1 MKRKLSIA
9 TGLAVSA
16 AFLWLACRH
25 VDFHALAAILAGIE
39 PAPLLLVVVG
49 VCAELLI
56 RGIKWRLLLAPS
68 GPVRAWD
75 TTRIEAA
82 GLALNNVLPLRL
94 GEVARA
100 AFAANYFKLPIA
112 TILSTILAEKALDFA
127 ALLLLAAVA
136 AAASG
141 IALPIAGRGPVIL
154 AVAIALC
161 ALALLVD
168 GAAASGRLTRHP
180 GVQRTLNSLKLGLT
194 AFTSPVTAV
203 CVCSL
208 ALLQWFI
215 NSLNYYWIALAFGLN
230 SITVT
235 KSVLLSFTGA
245 AASSA
250 PGMPGYFGS
259 FELGISAVLTA
270 WGINREAALAYAA
283 TAHILSYLII
293 TAAGLFF
300 IYQMGQSLGKIWDEF
315 SAKKPEGG
323 RTMESSSHIHRE
335 NTDSVGD
342 QHTLPEG
349 YGTTE
354 AVLLPRDPNWMF
366 IYWEIS
372 DQTKAEV
379 RAKQGTDIF
388 ENARQVIR
396 VYDTTSDSDARKYF
410 DNPVLMEAKSWYINV
425 PESGRTYCC
434 EVGLATPEGG
444 FISLV
449 RTNNI
454 QLPAGRLSDTAD
466 GQWLSVTP
474 DFDKLLQLSGVE
486 YIGKGSGEVAR
497 SLAQRWEAL
506 RGIFSKA
513 EAWGVN
519 SITPPAQQGTAQ
531 KKFWLAA
538 DCEVILY
545 GATEPDA
552 LVSVCGRKVPL
563 NSDGTF
569 SMRFALPDGGMNL
582 PVKAVS
588 RSGADTREIEIKVT
602 RTTKSYDK

>member
-1 MKRKLSIA
+1 MKRILSIA

-16 AFLWLACRH
+16 AFLWLACLH
-25 VDFHALAAILAGIE
+25 VDFNALAAILGGIE
-39 PAPLLLVVVG
+39 PAPLLLVGIG

-75 TTRIEAA
+75 TTRIETV

-100 AFAANYFKLPIA
+100 AFAVDFFKMPLA
-112 TILSTILAEKALDFA
+112 TIISTILAEKALDFA
-127 ALLLLAAVA
+127 ALLLLAAMA
-136 AAASG
+136 AAANG
-141 IALPIAGRGPVIL
+141 IALPVAGRGPLIPV
-154 AVAIALC
+154 VAITLT
-161 ALALLVD
+161 ALALLVTS
-168 GAAASGRLTRHP
+168 AAASGRLAGHP
-180 GVQRTLNSLKLGLT
+180 RLQRTFKSLKFGLT
-194 AFTSPVTAV
+194 AFTSPFAAA

-215 NSLNYYWIALAFGLN
+215 NSLNYYWITLAFGMN
-230 SITVT
+230 SVSVS

-259 FELGISAVLTA
+259 FELGVSALLTA

-283 TAHILSYLII
+283 TAHISSYLVV

-300 IYQMGQSLGKIWDEF
+300 IYQMGQSLGKIWEEF

-323 RTMESSSHIHRE
+323 RIMDSSSHIHKE
-335 NTDSVGD
+335 NTDPVPD
-342 QHTLPEG
+342 RQTLPEG

-379 RAKQGTDIF
+379 RAKHGTDIF
-388 ENARQVIR
+388 ESARQVIR
-396 VYDTTSDSDARKYF
+396 VYDTTSDADARKYF
-410 DNPVLMEAKSWYINV
+410 DNPALMEAKSWYINV

-434 EVGLATPEGG
+434 EVGLATPDGD

-466 GQWLSVTP
+466 EQWLSVTP

-506 RGIFSKA
+506 RGVFSKA
-513 EAWGVN
+513 AAWGVS
-519 SITPPAQQGTAQ
+519 SITPPAQQGAAQ
-531 KKFWLAA
+531 QKFWLAA
-538 DCEVILY
+538 DCELILY

-552 LVSVCGRKVPL
+552 SVTVSGRKIPL
-563 NSDGTF
+563 NPDGTF
-569 SMRFALPDGGMNL
+569 SMRFALPDGEMAL
-582 PVKAVS
+582 PVKAAS
-588 RSGADTREIEIKVT
+588 KNGADTREIEIKVT
-602 RTTKSYDK
+602 RATRSYDK